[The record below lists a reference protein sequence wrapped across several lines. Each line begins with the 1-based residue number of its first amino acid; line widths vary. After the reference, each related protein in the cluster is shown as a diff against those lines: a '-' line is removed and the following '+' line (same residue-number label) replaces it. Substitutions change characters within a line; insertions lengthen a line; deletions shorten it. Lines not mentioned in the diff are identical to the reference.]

1 MKTRVAIPIFISILL
16 FSCAPEISTQE
27 SMTDVLKVTTEVG
40 NTEVSATQYS
50 PVTEEILNRVNSAHY
65 DIGSW
70 ISLGSPSYGIT
81 KIISAK
87 HTKIWVELSDGTLF
101 TNTIDF
107 GCGTDIICWTW
118 SPTTSTPENNEML
131 TRGTDCTTLNPSY
144 PVINPNGVM
153 RECVYSQSIGID
165 MISEFYFA
173 LMSDGTILFFDNTP
187 LFVPPQ

>member
-1 MKTRVAIPIFISILL
+1 MAIPIFISLLL

-27 SMTDVLKVTTEVG
+27 SMTDVLKVTSEVAV
-40 NTEVSATQYS
+40 TKVSATQDS
-50 PVTEEILNRVNSAHY
+50 PVTGEPVNTANSAHY
-65 DIGSW
+65 DLGSW
-70 ISLGSPSYGIT
+70 ISLGSPSYGAT
-81 KIISAK
+81 NIISAK
-87 HTKIWVELSDGTLF
+87 HAKFWVESSDGTLF

-131 TRGTDCTTLNPSY
+131 TRGTDCTTLNPSH
-144 PVINPNGVM
+144 PVINPNGLM
-153 RECVYSQSIGID
+153 RECVYARSIGID

-187 LFVPPQ
+187 PFVPPQ